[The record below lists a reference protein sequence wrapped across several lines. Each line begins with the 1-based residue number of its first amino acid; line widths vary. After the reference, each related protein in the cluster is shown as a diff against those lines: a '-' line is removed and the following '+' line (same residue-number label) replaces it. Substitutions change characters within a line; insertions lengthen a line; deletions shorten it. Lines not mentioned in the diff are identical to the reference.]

1 MPPAPAAG
9 GSERRPRGA
18 TRSLA
23 IVTARDTTRAEARPV
38 TVEGFRRAVG
48 RFATGVT
55 VVTAVDGGL
64 DHAMTANAFTSVS
77 LDPLLVLVC
86 VENEA
91 RFYDAITTAG
101 AWAVSILDASA
112 RPAADWLATRG
123 RPLHGQLDRIPFR
136 RGVTGAA
143 ILEQSTAWLECRTQA
158 VHPGGDHTIVVG
170 EVIALG
176 LGEESNGALL
186 YHRSRYRFLDPPH

>member
-1 MPPAPAAG
+1 VT
-9 GSERRPRGA
+9 SHD
-18 TRSLA
+18 
-23 IVTARDTTRAEARPV
+23 TARAETRPV

-55 VVTAVDGGL
+55 VVTAVDGGI

-77 LDPLLVLVC
+77 LDPMLVLVC

-91 RFYDAITTAG
+91 RFHDAVTEAG

-112 RPAADWLATRG
+112 RPVAAWLATRG

-143 ILEQSTAWLECRTQA
+143 LLEQSTAWLECRTYA
-158 VHPGGDHTIVVG
+158 IHPGGDHDIVVG

-176 LGEESNGALL
+176 LGDESQGALL
-186 YHRSRYRFLDPPH
+186 YHRSSYRFLDARH

>member
-1 MPPAPAAG
+1 M
-9 GSERRPRGA
+9 
-18 TRSLA
+18 
-23 IVTARDTTRAEARPV
+23 TTRDAARPGARPV
-38 TVEGFRRAVG
+38 TVEAFRRAVG

-91 RFYDAITTAG
+91 RFYDAIIEAG
-101 AWAVSILDASA
+101 QWAVSILDASA
-112 RPAADWLATRG
+112 RPAAAWLATRG

-143 ILEQSTAWLECRTQA
+143 LLEQSTAWLECRTHA
-158 VHPGGDHTIVVG
+158 VHPGGDHAIVVG

-186 YHRSRYRFLDPPH
+186 YHRSGYRFLDPPH